1 MASSSSMSNGPRE
14 QVKPLPNRPEA
25 KLPPIPKGARIHK
38 RPLPIPATTTRLRRN
53 APAFSSSSLPGA
65 FSTAAD
71 IDGYLPPPRASHTIV
86 IKVSSSAAFMS
97 LVRRVRK
104 ALDKA
109 PRRQATRGLPL
120 AARMEALKV
129 ARPSPSGPAAAT
141 AAVTSAAAAG
151 GGMQDAVLDDVVL
164 VATGRAIA
172 RVVEVA
178 GFFTREQ
185 DLAVLVRTRTV
196 RAVDD
201 VLAAEDAGEEE
212 AEDFEDQ
219 VRVRSV
225 SCVEVGIRWLV

>member
-1 MASSSSMSNGPRE
+1 MASSSSTGNDPRE
-14 QVKPLPNRPEA
+14 VKPLPNRPET

-53 APAFSSSSLPGA
+53 APSSSSLPGGL
-65 FSTAAD
+65 STAAD

-86 IKVSSSAAFMS
+86 IKVSSTATFMS

-120 AARMEALKV
+120 AARMAALKV
-129 ARPSPSGPAAAT
+129 ARPASTVP
-141 AAVTSAAAAG
+141 AAG
-151 GGMQDAVLDDVVL
+151 GGGGEGGGTGVGQIQDALDDVVL

-172 RVVEVA
+172 RAVDVA
-178 GFFTREQ
+178 GFFTREK

-201 VLAAEDAGEEE
+201 VLAAEEEE
-212 AEDFEDQ
+212 EEECGDFEEQ
-219 VRVRSV
+219 VRVRNV
-225 SCVEVGIRWLV
+225 SCVEVGIRWLA